1 MSTFIAL
8 FYIIWSLLF
17 GWTRLQLVEKM
28 VDIYQ
33 LSTGVAF
40 MSPRTCEF
48 DDVDTDAP
56 CIAYDLGITAGT
68 SEHTFEPDKK
78 LEPYMAFMFVAKTMT
93 AIEEYNGDW

>member
-8 FYIIWSLLF
+8 FYIVWSLLF
-17 GWTRLQLVEKM
+17 GWTRLQLIEKM

-33 LSTGVAF
+33 LSTGATL
-40 MSPRTCEF
+40 SASASCKF
-48 DDVDTDAP
+48 DDVDTEAP

-68 SEHTFEPDKK
+68 SIHTFEPNTK

-93 AIEEYNGDW
+93 AIEEYNEDW